1 MIVTSPLRISK
12 AESDVFVVTGASG
25 FIARAVTAAL
35 ARQGATVMAASRRGT
50 NFDPPV
56 KRVVV
61 KRYAELQPPSADSVL
76 IHLAEPR
83 DIVNADRSSEAYI
96 AERTVMLA
104 ELLAKGWGHVV
115 YVSSS
120 AVYGGDN
127 PVPHSADEIV
137 SPHGL
142 YAQAKLACERQIL
155 AQGGAVARLSNVY
168 GPGMAPDNVI
178 ADILRQIPGSGPI
191 VVRDRKPVRDYL
203 WVDDAADGLAML
215 ALSRKPGIFNFGTG
229 KGTSVEDLARLASAQ
244 AHESVRPVVSSAE
257 IEYESCQVLSI
268 SDTIAK
274 LGWKPRVSLDQGFAN
289 LVGAA

>member
-1 MIVTSPLRISK
+1 M
-12 AESDVFVVTGASG
+12 FVVTGASG
-25 FIARAVTAAL
+25 FIGRAATLAL
-35 ARQGATVMAASRRGT
+35 ARNGVAVLAVSRRGVD
-50 NFDPPV
+50 FDVHVQGVIV
-56 KRVVV
+56 KS
-61 KRYAELQPPSADSVL
+61 YAELQPPSADSVL
-76 IHLAEPR
+76 LHLAEPR
-83 DIVNADRSSEAYI
+83 DIGNADSSSATYL
-96 AERTVMLA
+96 AERGAILA
-104 ELLAKGWGHVV
+104 ELLAKGWGHAV

-120 AVYGGDN
+120 AVYGSEN
-127 PVPHSADEIV
+127 PAPHCADEAV
-137 SPHGL
+137 SPHGA
-142 YAQAKLACERQIL
+142 YAQAKLACERQVL

-168 GPGMAPDNVI
+168 GPGMAPNNVV

-215 ALSRKPGIFNFGTG
+215 ALSRKPGVFNFGTG

-244 AHESVRPVVSSAE
+244 AHESVRPVVSSAK
-257 IEYESCQVLSI
+257 IEYESRQVLNI